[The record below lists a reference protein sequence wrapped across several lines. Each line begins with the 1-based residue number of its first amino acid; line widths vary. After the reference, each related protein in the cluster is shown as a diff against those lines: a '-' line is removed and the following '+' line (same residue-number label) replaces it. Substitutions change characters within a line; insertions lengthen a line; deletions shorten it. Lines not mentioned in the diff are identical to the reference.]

1 MTRLCKISHT
11 CWSSCAVLFC
21 VFLTVW
27 SVQPS
32 TWKQL
37 TVTQWTMCFYTK
49 HFIFIHTLLQPIGT
63 NLSNRFTVKWRGLTV
78 EERGRLYLVLP
89 AIKDWKI
96 SFNGSFY
103 CCWFSPGLGCVS
115 ASSATSMPRYVDEW
129 LDIYHAGTRFCM
141 MIHFDILLK
150 LASANINQVIYFDG
164 YTSLKY

>member
-1 MTRLCKISHT
+1 MQNLTHMLVKLCCSVLCLPHSVV
-11 CWSSCAVLFC
+11 SSTLYMK
-21 VFLTVW
+21 TSW
-27 SVQPS
+27 
-32 TWKQL
+32 L

-63 NLSNRFTVKWRGLTV
+63 NLSNRSTVKWRGLTV